1 MSQDLISDTKS
12 KLDDLE
18 KRIHAAKSSLGARG
32 EISDE
37 AHKDWTQMIEMHSD
51 IRRKLDAQPDHPAG
65 VIEGIRFDVDI
76 LRSSFEKWVAKVEDK
91 FDK

>member
-1 MSQDLISDTKS
+1 MSQDSIADTQS

-18 KRIHAAKSSLGARG
+18 QRIHAARSSLGARG

-37 AHKDWTQMIEMHSD
+37 AEKDWKRMVEMHRD
-51 IRRKLDAQPDHPAG
+51 IRRKLDARPDHPAG
-65 VIEGIRFDVDI
+65 VVEGIRFDVDI
-76 LRSSFEKWVAKVEDK
+76 LRTSFEKWVAKVEGK